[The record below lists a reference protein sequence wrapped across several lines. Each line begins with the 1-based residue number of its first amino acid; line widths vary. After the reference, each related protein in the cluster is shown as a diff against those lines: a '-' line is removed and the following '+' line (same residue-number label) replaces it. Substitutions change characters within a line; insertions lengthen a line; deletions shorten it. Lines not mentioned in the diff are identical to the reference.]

1 MSILA
6 DRNTHVLVQGI
17 TGTQASFHVK
27 RALEKGTKIIAGT
40 SPNRGGTEHLGLPVY
55 NNVQEAVAA
64 HHIEASVLFVPAR
77 AVKDAVRE
85 AVESEIKLVVS
96 VARGVPVH
104 DMLEIKAMLNGS
116 KTIMIGPNTPG
127 IITPEEARL
136 GLYPEDIHHKGCI
149 GIVARDST
157 LSIEAVLQTNLAG
170 LGQSTVV
177 GLGDDMIVGTDYCAV
192 LDAFMND
199 PETKA
204 ILLIGKADNVY
215 EQIAA
220 QHYRM
225 LENKKPIVAFI
236 AGETLPFGANMG
248 YAVDIITHG
257 FTTVQDKKTFMREC
271 GITVVDRIN
280 KIHEVLKN
288 LDLK

>member
-1 MSILA
+1 MSVFA
-6 DRNTHVLVQGI
+6 DRNTRILIQGI
-17 TGTQASFHVK
+17 TGTQAAFHVK
-27 RALEKGTKIIAGT
+27 RAMENGTQIIAGT

-55 NNVQEAVAA
+55 NNVKEAIAA
-64 HHIEASVLFVPAR
+64 APIDASVLFVPAR
-77 AVKDAVRE
+77 AVKSAARE
-85 AVESEIKLVVS
+85 AIESEIKLVVS
-96 VARGVPVH
+96 IARGVPVH
-104 DMLEIKAMLNGS
+104 DMLEIKSMLSGS
-116 KTIMIGPNTPG
+116 KTLMFGPNTPG
-127 IITPEEARL
+127 IITPGEARL

-157 LSIEAVLQTNLAG
+157 LSMEAVLQTNLAG

-192 LDAFMND
+192 LDAFMAD

-220 QHYRM
+220 EYYKNLARQ
-225 LENKKPIVAFI
+225 KPIIAFI
-236 AGETLPFGANMG
+236 AGDSLPFGANMG

-257 FTTVQDKKTFMREC
+257 FTTVQDKKSFMREC

-280 KIHEVLKN
+280 KIHEVLKSMN
-288 LDLK
+288 LE